1 MTKKEFKETML
12 RGLGRCVIAVRK
24 EPEKYREL
32 VLWAC
37 KRNFAYD
44 AQSEGT
50 RSWYTYTMANA
61 YPDQETFIAATA
73 EALKKYRPNN
83 GWDLLHLSEILMF
96 FAMDGYESAR
106 QALEEK
112 YQEIGGNLN
121 TTSLKRTNTVKT
133 VLGVT

>member
-1 MTKKEFKETML
+1 MTKKEFKEAML

-50 RSWYTYTMANA
+50 RSWYTYTMANT
-61 YPDQETFIAATA
+61 YPDKETFISTTA
-73 EALKKYRPNN
+73 EALRKYRPN
-83 GWDLLHLSEILMF
+83 GSWDLLHLSEVLMF
-96 FAMDGYESAR
+96 FAV
-106 QALEEK
+106 
-112 YQEIGGNLN
+112 GGCNLGKN
-121 TTSLKRTNTVKT
+121 PL
-133 VLGVT
+133 